1 MKKHFNKN
9 LIMTEKEEENF
20 QSPNTF
26 FICEKLIENDNGK
39 VRDHCHIIGKCRGA
53 DQWSC
58 NINLQSTKKVPVIFD
73 NLKGYDS
80 HLIFYE
86 LKKFDGKT
94 DLITNRLEEYMTFMI
109 NKNLAFIGSM
119 QFMNSSIERLV
130 KNSSDGYFKYLT
142 QEFVSKDL
150 GLLKQKAAYP
160 CEYTNSLE
168 RFSKTINYL
177 NK

>member
-1 MKKHFNKN
+1 
-9 LIMTEKEEENF
+9 
-20 QSPNTF
+20 
-26 FICEKLIENDNGK
+26 
-39 VRDHCHIIGKCRGA
+39 
-53 DQWSC
+53 
-58 NINLQSTKKVPVIFD
+58 
-73 NLKGYDS
+73 
-80 HLIFYE
+80 
-86 LKKFDGKT
+86 
-94 DLITNRLEEYMTFMI
+94 MI